1 MRAALTVLSLTI
13 VFGAPA
19 AHAQYTAK
27 EWPEGPSKA
36 RFAATCDGCHDINRI
51 RVGYTAEGWL
61 SVVRMMQNVNAPVP
75 AEEWGAMTDYLIKNF
90 PERSRPP
97 AARPSPRRPS
107 ASSSPST
114 RRAPVTRW
122 LPGSCSAARSRTRRA
137 AGWMRPHGAWRA

>member
-1 MRAALTVLSLTI
+1 MRAALTVLSLAI
-13 VFGAPA
+13 VFGSPA
-19 AHAQYTAK
+19 AHAKYTAK

-36 RFAATCDGCHDINRI
+36 RFAATCDGCHDINRV

-97 AARPSPRRPS
+97 AAINDGPGKGELRMGDGP
-107 ASSSPST
+107 T
-114 RRAPVTRW
+114 
-122 LPGSCSAARSRTRRA
+122 PGS
-137 AGWMRPHGAWRA
+137 RPPRPPGCRDG